1 MIEYHV
7 TYIRDSDRT
16 RVVFV
21 IDRAGPFDALTVANE
36 RAPVG
41 FRLAAFHMHHG
52 GAIAI
57 PMDGDNY
64 GNDAPRPPAVV
75 SN

>member
-1 MIEYHV
+1 MSEYHV

-21 IDRAGPFDALTVANE
+21 LSGDGPAEALAVADE
-36 RAPVG
+36 RAPRG
-41 FRLAAFHMHHG
+41 FRWAALHEHLG